1 MRKLYRKL
9 SPGQNPSEGVS
20 NFVEE
25 NVIAPRSRGYNFSN
39 YFYFFAMQADLDDAH
54 YKKHVTDTGETRE
67 IVVCR
72 DIYSYGGVKLLS
84 AGARINSAMYERIV
98 NHKLRSRLEESLS
111 VANAVSRET
120 LLECARQRFDRLPLL
135 VRMQEALKPAQSI
148 LKVIEQIPLN
158 QQLAFK
164 LTIAQE
170 KMPALFEHSV
180 ESAMF
185 SAFLGFKADLDQTQL
200 VQLATAGLFHDLG
213 ELHIDPA
220 LMDRKRTLTVDE
232 RKHFYVHPLSMYMLL
247 KEFKEYYPAVSTAVL
262 EHHERLDGSGY
273 PRGLK
278 QDELGRLG
286 RILAVAELVAS
297 LYRGGE
303 NTELT
308 RIETT
313 LKLNMR
319 HQLDSAAVSHMLE
332 VLDAAGAEG
341 QARKV
346 SVDQLRITLQKMA
359 DFFADWN
366 ARFLPQLDAHR
377 DNEALM
383 FLSVNIH
390 MLRHVLEDAG
400 FNGQAVGQLTDVLED
415 HSAEALELES
425 LYQEFVW
432 KMRDMVNELGRRW
445 PELEQPSHDGGN
457 ELVRDWVKRAQELI
471 SG

>member
-1 MRKLYRKL
+1 
-9 SPGQNPSEGVS
+9 
-20 NFVEE
+20 
-25 NVIAPRSRGYNFSN
+25 
-39 YFYFFAMQADLDDAH
+39 MQADLDDAH

-72 DIYSYGGVKLLS
+72 DIYSYGGIKLLS

-98 NHKLRSRLEESLS
+98 NHKLRSGLEESLT
-111 VANAVSRET
+111 VANAVSTAT
-120 LLECARQRFDRLPLL
+120 LLERAGILFARLTLL
-135 VRMQEALKPAQSI
+135 VRMEAALKPGQSL

-180 ESAMF
+180 ESALY
-185 SAFLGFKADLDQTQL
+185 SAFLGFKAGLDQDQV

-220 LMDRKRTLTVDE
+220 LMDRKRTLTTDE
-232 RKHFYVHPLSMYMLL
+232 RKHFYVHPLTMYLLL
-247 KEFKEYYPAVSTAVL
+247 KEFKEYYPAVSNAVL

-278 QDELGRLG
+278 QDELGKLG
-286 RILAVAELVAS
+286 RILAVAELASS

-303 NTELT
+303 NTELN

-319 HQLDSAAVSHMLE
+319 HQLDAVAVSNFLEMLAGGG
-332 VLDAAGAEG
+332 AAF
-341 QARKV
+341 KPLTV
-346 SVDQLRITLQKMA
+346 SVPQLRIGLQRMA

-366 ARFLPQLDAHR
+366 TRFIPQLEAHR
-377 DNEALM
+377 NNEALM
-383 FLSVNIH
+383 FLSVHIP
-390 MLRHVLEDAG
+390 MLRHALEDAG
-400 FNGQAVGQLTDVLED
+400 LNSLTVGQITEMLEEQ
-415 HSAEALELES
+415 SAEALEWQG
-425 LYQEFVW
+425 LYHEFVW
-432 KMRDMVNELGRRW
+432 KMRDMVNELRRRW
-445 PELEQPSHDGGN
+445 PALNQPSADAGN
-457 ELVRDWVKRAQELI
+457 ELVRDWIRQAQELTL
-471 SG
+471 G